1 MSDDEEMFE
10 IEINMKRYRELRE
23 SKCKEVENQGPIRT
37 GEPKGSIVVLGP
49 FFEVVALCFTVALCF
64 KAVALHLIVSR

>member
-23 SKCKEVENQGPIRT
+23 SKCKEVENQGPIRLAIDMHVYKFD
-37 GEPKGSIVVLGP
+37 E
-49 FFEVVALCFTVALCF
+49 AL
-64 KAVALHLIVSR
+64 